1 MKTLH
6 PTPSFAASRLLTVM
20 LAGSLL
26 AGCASKMILL
36 PREGGESITGTVSS
50 TGVMAVTLA
59 GHDYQG
65 SFVPV
70 DGGTSTG
77 TFNSYGRRFRTG
89 TYQTYTPPRNARA
102 LLVAGDGN
110 TLRCEFT
117 FGGEGGVGSCITNDR
132 HEYDLMIRND

>member
-1 MKTLH
+1 
-6 PTPSFAASRLLTVM
+6 
-20 LAGSLL
+20 
-26 AGCASKMILL
+26 MILL
-36 PREGGESITGTVSS
+36 PRAGGESIVGTVSS
-50 TGVMAVTLA
+50 MGVMAVT
-59 GHDYQG
+59 
-65 SFVPV
+65 V
-70 DGGTSTG
+70 DGRDYHGNYVPTDGGSTTG

-89 TYQTYTPPRNARA
+89 NFNAYTPPRNARA